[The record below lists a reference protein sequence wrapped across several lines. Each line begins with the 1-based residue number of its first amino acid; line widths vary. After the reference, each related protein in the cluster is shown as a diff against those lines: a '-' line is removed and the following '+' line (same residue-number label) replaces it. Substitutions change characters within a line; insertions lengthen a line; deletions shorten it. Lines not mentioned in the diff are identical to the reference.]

1 LSDGESITAA
11 QCRNCDVVFG
21 EPRPTYCPSCGQET
35 AAHPPTVWEFG
46 HEFITHYIALE
57 GKLWNTLGL
66 LFFRP
71 GALTQRYLIGQKRRY
86 VNPLRLYLTASILF
100 FIVVK
105 LFGADPLMKAQFDE
119 EARLQAAN
127 EMVTEVRS
135 EAAKDSVNKR
145 PVIVT
150 SKALPNLALELPGSE
165 NKNAE
170 SAPPHNRKHI
180 TLNSPALDAIQCTGS
195 NACNKIRAYFADRY
209 KDRTLREFGGIVRD
223 RALSLAPYAMFL
235 FLPVFAA
242 LTYLLYRKRG
252 MFYGEHVVYALHV
265 HAFAYFLLMVVAF
278 AAEWLAGLLWLWG
291 IIYFWI
297 AMRRVFGGRWWATS
311 LRYIVISML
320 YPLMLITF
328 ACLTMLIA
336 IFI

>member
-1 LSDGESITAA
+1 MSDGESITAA

-105 LFGADPLMKAQFDE
+105 LFGADLLMNAQFNE

-165 NKNAE
+165 NKN
-170 SAPPHNRKHI
+170 SV
-180 TLNSPALDAIQCTGS
+180 T
-195 NACNKIRAYFADRY
+195 RAA
-209 KDRTLREFGGIVRD
+209 RTLRPDDGGISKHAVDDWHLKVSSQGRYQVTC
-223 RALSLAPYAMFL
+223 RSFPFL
-235 FLPVFAA
+235 RL
-242 LTYLLYRKRG
+242 
-252 MFYGEHVVYALHV
+252 
-265 HAFAYFLLMVVAF
+265 
-278 AAEWLAGLLWLWG
+278 
-291 IIYFWI
+291 
-297 AMRRVFGGRWWATS
+297 
-311 LRYIVISML
+311 
-320 YPLMLITF
+320 
-328 ACLTMLIA
+328 
-336 IFI
+336 

>member
-1 LSDGESITAA
+1 MNDGQSIAVA
-11 QCRNCDVVFG
+11 QCRNCYAAFG
-21 EPRPTYCPSCGQET
+21 EPRPIYCPTCGQES

-66 LFFRP
+66 LLFRP

-105 LFGADPLMKAQFDE
+105 LFGTGALVKMQFND
-119 EARLQAAN
+119 EARFQAADKIV
-127 EMVTEVRS
+127 EDIRT
-135 EAAKDSVNKR
+135 EAAKASVYEQ
-145 PVIVT
+145 PVIVS
-150 SKALPNLALELPGSE
+150 SKALPNLVLELPRSE

-170 SAPPHNRKHI
+170 STLPDLRKHI
-180 TLNSPALDAIQCTGS
+180 TLSSPALDAIQCDGS

-252 MFYGEHVVYALHV
+252 MYYGEHVVYAFHV
-265 HAFAYFLLMVVAF
+265 HAFAYFLLMLMAF
-278 AAEWLAGLLWLWG
+278 ASEWLAGLLWLWS

-297 AMRRVFGGRWWATS
+297 AMRRMFGGRWWATS
-311 LRYIVISML
+311 LRYIAIGTL
-320 YPLMLITF
+320 YPLMLVTF

-336 IFI
+336 VFI